1 MKLTLTFRKL
11 DMNQLE
17 GAFPLL
23 LQLRPHLTPALF
35 QDLYAAQIKL
45 GYELHGAFLEDKL
58 VGLAGMRT
66 VTSLARG
73 PHLHLDDLVIASGLR
88 SKGLGGQLLAYAE
101 HQAASRGL
109 GKLFLDARKEAI
121 PFYEHEGYS
130 FHPAPLMAKE
140 VRRRDGT

>member
-1 MKLTLTFRKL
+1 MKFSLTFRKL
-11 DMNQLE
+11 EKKELE
-17 GAFPLL
+17 GALPLL
-23 LQLRPHLTPALF
+23 LQLRPHLTPELF
-35 QDLYAAQIKL
+35 QDLYAAQSKL
-45 GYELHGAFLEDKL
+45 GYELHGAFFADKL

-66 VTSLARG
+66 VATLARG

-101 HQAASRGL
+101 NEAASRGL
-109 GKLFLDARKEAI
+109 GKLFLDARKDAI

-140 VRRRDGT
+140 IRRRDGA